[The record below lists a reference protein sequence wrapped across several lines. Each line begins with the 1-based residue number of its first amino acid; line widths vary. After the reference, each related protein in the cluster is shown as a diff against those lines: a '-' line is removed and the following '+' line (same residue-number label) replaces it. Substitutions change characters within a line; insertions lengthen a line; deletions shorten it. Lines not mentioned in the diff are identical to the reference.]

1 MDAREAHS
9 ASRIGALDGLRAV
22 AVSAVLVYH
31 FSPGLLPSGFL
42 GVDVFMAVS
51 GFIVTNLLLRERARL
66 GRIHIGAFWG
76 RRFRRLVPALV
87 LMVIVVSALLHYLA
101 PTSVASSARGQGL
114 SAMLY
119 VTNWKLIASGVSY
132 GGAIGARSPFVHLW
146 SLAVEEQF
154 YLIWPVVLVGLLA
167 ISRKRVWPVVA
178 VTAMGAVASAA
189 WMAYLYNP
197 AQDPLRLYYGT
208 DTRAQAFLIGALAAL
223 VAPFVGAR
231 SKALLRALGPVA
243 FVALLVVMLT
253 DAPGFLYRGGFA
265 LVAISAAL
273 CALATMH
280 AGPLARALD
289 QPGLR
294 ELGRVSYGVYL
305 WHWPAVTLLTPDR
318 VGANGFTLLG
328 LRLAFTAAGT
338 AFSWLIIERPLTIAR
353 PRRIALTGGV
363 GVSVATV
370 ALVALPA
377 GHAFAYADMRTDRV
391 PAPVVYTTSQPRAPH
406 PAARV
411 HPKPKAQVVRA
422 QGLTLPA
429 QGTAMIVGDS
439 GMFSATPAFS
449 AGLDAAGWRV
459 VETAYPGIGL
469 TRLTD
474 QLEQEWSTA
483 ARQYHVD
490 LTIVMLGSWDLAWE
504 QEHGAGAYRA
514 LIERS
519 LASFRSGGGKVLW
532 LSALPG
538 GESDADALDRYYS
551 ELQQR
556 YPGVVDYLD
565 VRSVLAAPDGSWPR
579 VVNGRVLRQLDG
591 WHLCQDGAD
600 VVATTALD
608 HVGLGTSTWHAG
620 SWRTDGRYAPANE
633 GCPS

>member
-1 MDAREAHS
+1 
-9 ASRIGALDGLRAV
+9 LRAV
-22 AVSAVLVYH
+22 AVSGVLVYH
-31 FSPGLLPSGFL
+31 FSPGALPSGFL

-66 GRIHIGAFWG
+66 GRIRVGAFWG

-87 LMVIVVSALLHYLA
+87 LMVVVVTALLRYLA

-114 SAMLY
+114 AAMLY
-119 VTNWKLIASGVSY
+119 VTNWKLISAGVSY

-154 YLIWPVVLVGLLA
+154 YLVWPLVLIALLA
-167 ISRKRVWPVVA
+167 ISRKRAWPVV
-178 VTAMGAVASAA
+178 TATALGAVASAA
-189 WMAYLYNP
+189 WMAYLYDP
-197 AQDPLRLYYGT
+197 GQDPLRLYYGT

-223 VAPFVGAR
+223 VAPHVGAR
-231 SKALLRALGPVA
+231 SRAWLRVLGPIS
-243 FVALLVVMLT
+243 FVGLLFVMTT

-265 LVAISAAL
+265 LVALGAAL
-273 CALATMH
+273 CALATTH
-280 AGPLARALD
+280 AGPLVAALD
-289 QPGLR
+289 RPALR

-318 VGANGFTLLG
+318 VGANGLSLLA
-328 LRLAFTAAGT
+328 LRLAFTGAGT
-338 AFSWLIIERPLTIAR
+338 AISWLIIERPLTIAR

-377 GHAFAYADMRTDRV
+377 GHAFAYSNMRTDRV
-391 PAPVVYTTSQPRAPH
+391 PTPIVFTSSQPRAVH
-406 PAARV
+406 PARRA
-411 HPKPKAQVVRA
+411 HPKPRARPVRVE
-422 QGLTLPA
+422 GLTLPA

-439 GMFSATPAFS
+439 GMYSATPAFA

-469 TRLTD
+469 SRLTD
-474 QLEQEWSTA
+474 QLQQEWSSS
-483 ARQYHVD
+483 AREYHVD

-504 QEHGAGAYRA
+504 QEHGGNAYRD
-514 LIERS
+514 LIDRS
-519 LASFRSGGGKVLW
+519 VASFRSGGGKVLW

-538 GESDADALDRYYS
+538 GDSDAGALDRYYADL
-551 ELQQR
+551 EHR
-556 YPGVVDYLD
+556 YPGVVDYFD
-565 VRSVLAAPDGSWPR
+565 VRSALAAPDGSWPR
-579 VVNGRVLRQLDG
+579 VLDGRVLRQLDG

-600 VVATTALD
+600 AVATATLD
-608 HVGLGTSTWHAG
+608 HVGLGGASWHSG
-620 SWRTDGRYAPANE
+620 DWRDDGRYAPANE
-633 GCPS
+633 GCPR